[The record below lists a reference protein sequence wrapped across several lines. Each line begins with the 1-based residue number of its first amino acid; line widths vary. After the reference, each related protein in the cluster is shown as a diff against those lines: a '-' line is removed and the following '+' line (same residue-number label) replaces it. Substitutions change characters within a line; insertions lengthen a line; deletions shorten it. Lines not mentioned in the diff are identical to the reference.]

1 MESPF
6 YSQTQC
12 NTNGTCIFTLFVE
25 PILDSYTQTYL
36 NVITLSNMPLGPLSE
51 MVKMISLQKLSPFM
65 EIGTNSGIL
74 NNGLGLGCT
83 YVLMKYPVKGG
94 GVPKSIDG
102 YMRPDDIPAL
112 FSYLSSNGY
121 TIDNNLTSMMNKS
134 RVLIG
139 GVSDTRFSGDRKM
152 ICMVSYSY

>member
-6 YSQTQC
+6 YPSGG
-12 NTNGTCIFTLFVE
+12 NTTSSVFTLFVE

-36 NVITLSNMPLGPLSE
+36 NVITLSTMPAGPLAD
-51 MVKMISLQKLSPFM
+51 MVRMISLPKLSPFM
-65 EIGTNSGIL
+65 SVGTNSGIL

-83 YVLMKYPVKGG
+83 YVLMKYPVRGSGG
-94 GVPKSIDG
+94 MPKSTDS
-102 YMRPDDIPAL
+102 YMRPDDIPAV
-112 FSYLSSNGY
+112 FSYLTANGY
-121 TIDNNLTSMMNKS
+121 IIDTGLTTMMNRS

-152 ICMVSYSY
+152 ICMVTFSS